1 MEEIIK
7 GTLMIIGGA
16 EDKKNE
22 CIILKK
28 LIELSKIRKGKIAI
42 LTTATEYP
50 EKVAFNYI
58 DVFNRLGATD
68 ISPVHVE
75 SRQAANDPYE
85 SEKLSK
91 ASCIYMTGGDQLR
104 FTSIIGGTRAENA
117 LYKAFEN
124 GAIIAGTSAGASVM
138 SETMITSGNDDDAP
152 KKCTLKMAPGLGLL
166 KDVVIDQHF
175 AQRGRIGRLL
185 TAIAQNPHM
194 LGIGIDEDTGLVI
207 SDDSEFE
214 VLGSH
219 AVTIIDGSD
228 SDFSN
233 VSELKPDEIL
243 AFTNIKLHVLPSGYK
258 YNIGLRRPITRRK

>member
-16 EDKKNE
+16 EDKKDD
-22 CIILKK
+22 CAILKK
-28 LIELSKIRKGKIAI
+28 LIDLADKRDGKII
-42 LTTATEYP
+42 VLTAATEYP
-50 EKVAFNYI
+50 EKTAREYI
-58 DVFNRLGATD
+58 DVFERLGVTNIKA
-68 ISPVHVE
+68 VHIQSRQDANGVDE
-75 SRQAANDPYE
+75 SRKIGQ
-85 SEKLSK
+85 

-104 FTSIIGGTRAENA
+104 ITSIMGGTKTERA
-117 LYKAFEN
+117 LYDAFDR
-124 GAIIAGTSAGASVM
+124 GAVIAGTSAGASVM

-207 SDDSEFE
+207 TDDSVFE
-214 VLGSH
+214 VVGSH
-219 AVTIIDGSD
+219 AVTVIDGSH
-228 SDFSN
+228 SDYSN

-243 AFTNIKLHVLPSGYK
+243 AFTNIKMHVLPAGYK
-258 YNIGLRRPITRRK
+258 YNIKYREPIIRR

>member
-1 MEEIIK
+1 MEEVIK

-16 EDKKNE
+16 EDKKND
-22 CIILKK
+22 CIILNK
-28 LIELSKIRKGKIAI
+28 LIDLANMRKGNIII
-42 LTTATEYP
+42 LTAATEYP
-50 EKVAFNYI
+50 ERTAKEYI
-58 DVFNRLGATD
+58 NTLKNLGATD
-68 ISPVHVE
+68 IKAIHIQ
-75 SRQAANDPYE
+75 SRQDANNINE
-85 SEKLSK
+85 CREISQ

-104 FTSIIGGTRAENA
+104 ITSIMGGTRAQQA
-117 LYKAFEN
+117 LYRAFEN

-166 KDVVIDQHF
+166 RDVVIDQHF

-207 SDDSEFE
+207 SDDSVFE
-214 VLGSH
+214 VVGSH
-219 AVTIIDGSD
+219 AVTVIDGSH
-228 SDFSN
+228 SDYSN

-243 AFTNIKLHVLPSGYK
+243 AITNVVMHVLPAGYK
-258 YNIGLRRPITRRK
+258 YNVRYRKPIT